1 MSDDRPFD
9 DVLLHEK
16 DIIITSARIEY
27 DNTNY
32 AMKYV
37 SSVTLDEHHPP
48 RFEAKLALATT
59 LLALCVL
66 IIYWFTDKVSGVGFT
81 FAFLFILAALFITG
95 GILFLAPSR
104 FRLDMTLINGEKIT
118 IKSKN
123 ERKIHRIHNAVT
135 NAVAMNR
142 QDPYLNHRERSNSVD
157 VSGNA
162 HDARQDN
169 PA

>member
-1 MSDDRPFD
+1 MSEDRPFD

-37 SSVTLDEHHPP
+37 STVSLDEYHPP
-48 RFEAKLALATT
+48 RFEAKLALGTT
-59 LLALCVL
+59 LIALCVL
-66 IIYWFTDKVSGVGFT
+66 CVYWITDKVSGAGFV
-81 FAFLFILAALFITG
+81 FAFLFILAALCITA

-104 FRLDMTLINGEKIT
+104 FRLDMMLINGEKIT

-142 QDPYLNHRERSNSVD
+142 QDPYLNHRDRQDYADVDDYERNV
-157 VSGNA
+157 A
-162 HDARQDN
+162 QDN